1 MEQQPSSMQRKGL
14 LVALFV
20 GVGVLAAAAAV
31 VTVQVLESI
40 DDQVDG
46 MSQQLAGRASQAHHL
61 DDLPFPVELSIAEEA
76 SSATGL
82 VLQIRSIESQD
93 IEAEGRD
100 KQEWIYLVGLF
111 ENQSPMLV
119 RDLEAEFRVLDSN
132 GKELW
137 IQYETQLTSGQI
149 EYRPGDV
156 IPLRVFLKPPIQA
169 LNEPD
174 IGNVEVIL
182 SAVEGT
188 PYGEAKGR
196 DIEVDFTW
204 AEPRDSS
211 MDVVVRARSLSG
223 LGEAEKETESVSVYA
238 VENTGQFDFQRLSLA
253 VEWTDTTGT
262 RQEEVCAVVTG
273 PALQTGD
280 EFLVACGT
288 YAKKEGDEPS
298 FRLLDF
304 Q

>member
-1 MEQQPSSMQRKGL
+1 MEQQPGSMQRKGL

-46 MSQQLAGRASQAHHL
+46 MSQQLAGRASQALHP
-61 DDLPFPVELSIAEEA
+61 DGLPFPVELSIADEA
-76 SSATGL
+76 SAATGM
-82 VLQIRSIESQD
+82 VLQIRSIESQV

-100 KQEWIYLVGLF
+100 KQEWIDLVGLF
-111 ENQSPMLV
+111 ENQSPTLV
-119 RDLEAEFRVLDSN
+119 RDLEAEFRVLDSDR
-132 GKELW
+132 KELW
-137 IQYETQLTSGQI
+137 TQYETQLTSGLI

-156 IPLRVFLKPPIQA
+156 IPFHVFLKPPIQA

-174 IGNVEVIL
+174 IGSVEVIL

-188 PYGEAKGR
+188 PYAAAKGR

-211 MDVVVRARSLSG
+211 MDLVVRARSSSG
-223 LGEAEKETESVSVYA
+223 LDDAETAMESVSVYA
-238 VENTGQFDFQRLSLA
+238 VENIGQVDFQRLSLA
-253 VEWTDTTGT
+253 VEWTDTTGIQ
-262 RQEEVCAVVTG
+262 QEEVCAVVTG
-273 PALQTGD
+273 PALKTGD

-288 YAKKEGDEPS
+288 QEKREGDEPS
-298 FRLLDF
+298 LRLLDF